1 MKLTMPCVNYIA
13 AAWMFSAIS
22 PCALAQSPPAD
33 EEVQNVQ
40 IKGVKDPA
48 ILPYK
53 KAYDVMSKIR
63 NAGSD
68 HVQIIFRVTSHE
80 SHQPIKDLS
89 IYIQGSKTYETLDI
103 SPSGYFSIPMD
114 KEAYDDNADFI
125 SNAKKGSLEVG
136 MFLVPN
142 LPKDKINY
150 ADIVAV
156 VKDAKLARAEI
167 VPWYWRIV
175 MPTINGIGLCYP
187 DDRQTVLIQGARG
200 ELRRPATNSDKSLD
214 GDVFCA
220 NFTARERELA
230 LEDVVA
236 PPAGWQPVF
245 LGSMF

>member
-1 MKLTMPCVNYIA
+1 MKLSTSYVHYIA
-13 AAWMFSAIS
+13 AAWLLSVIS
-22 PCALAQSPPAD
+22 SGIFAQTPPTD

-40 IKGVKDPA
+40 IKGVRDPA

-63 NAGSD
+63 NASSD
-68 HVQIIFRVTSHE
+68 HVKIIFRVTSRE

-103 SPSGYFSIPMD
+103 SPTGYFTIPMD
-114 KEAYDDNADFI
+114 KEAFDDNADFI
-125 SNAKKGSLEVG
+125 SNAKKGSVEVG

-150 ADIVAV
+150 ADIVEV
-156 VKDAKLARAEI
+156 IKDAKLARAEI

-175 MPTINGIGLCYP
+175 MPTIGGIGLCYP
-187 DDRQTVLIQGARG
+187 DDRQTVLIQGAHG

-214 GDVFCA
+214 ADVFCA
-220 NFTARERELA
+220 NFSARESDLA

-245 LGSMF
+245 LGSTF